1 MYIFIVESEM
11 CELVILLSA
20 EGVLVNRDHS
30 IAHVIFLLDHEK
42 NYDLY
47 DKNVDESD
55 NIVVHMVAPVGLH
68 FLLPFGDKETFLGSI
83 LVFNIHSTN

>member
-1 MYIFIVESEM
+1 MDPWTYINISPT
-11 CELVILLSA
+11 
-20 EGVLVNRDHS
+20 G
-30 IAHVIFLLDHEK
+30 
-42 NYDLY
+42 

-55 NIVVHMVAPVGLH
+55 NFVVHMVAPVGLH